1 MRELKFRARDGKK
14 MLYDIM
20 PVDEHR
26 AANLN
31 PRDQRAF
38 LHGNFIYMQ
47 YIGLKDKNGKEIY
60 ESDILDHGYYFQAE
74 AEVVWRDGM
83 YMTKELGMSEDQF
96 FEECIKT
103 HEECMTF
110 LCDPRTNE
118 RMVIG
123 NIYENP
129 ELTTVNKGEKS

>member
-1 MRELKFRARDGKK
+1 MRELKFRAWDGKK
-14 MLYDIM
+14 IMYGIM

-26 AANLN
+26 AVNSN
-31 PRDQRAF
+31 PRDQKAF

-60 ESDILDHGYYFQAE
+60 EGDILDHGYYFQTE

-83 YMTKELGMSEDQF
+83 FLTKELGMSEEKF
-96 FEECIKT
+96 IEECVHT

-110 LCDPRTNE
+110 LCKVRAE
-118 RMVIG
+118 EMMVIG

-129 ELTTVNKGEKS
+129 GIA

>member
-1 MRELKFRARDGKK
+1 MRELKFRAWDGKK

-47 YIGLKDKNGKEIY
+47 HIGLKDKNGKEIY
-60 ESDILDHGYYFQAE
+60 EGDILDRREIYFE
-74 AEVVWRDGM
+74 SEVVWRGGVFLR
-83 YMTKELGMSEDQF
+83 KRLGMNEEKFIEQDVNTWVEAMPILLEKNIEEDT
-96 FEECIKT
+96 I
-103 HEECMTF
+103 
-110 LCDPRTNE
+110 
-118 RMVIG
+118 IG

-129 ELTTVNKGEKS
+129 EIVSRSPD